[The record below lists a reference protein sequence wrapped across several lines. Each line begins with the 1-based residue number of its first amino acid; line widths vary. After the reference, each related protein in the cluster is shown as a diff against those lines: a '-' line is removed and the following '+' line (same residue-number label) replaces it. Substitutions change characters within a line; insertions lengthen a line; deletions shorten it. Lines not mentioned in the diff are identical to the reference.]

1 MTGTSPMAPSS
12 PPPPAETEV
21 CIVGAGPVGSALAID
36 LRLRGVDCVV
46 VERQIGLSYDMRA
59 MNNDMRTMELLRRW
73 GVADELRALNP
84 VPAEFQHDICFCTA
98 LHEHELGVWHAYGWR
113 AEDARDVA
121 AEAGQPISQMHTNR
135 TLRVRAEALGATVAS
150 GWQCTGVEQS
160 DDAATVRVEATD
172 GSGAATVRAA
182 YVVACDGG
190 RSTTRA
196 AVGIAMT
203 GAGGMGKHLHA
214 VVGCEG
220 LLDEMPVSSA
230 AFYIVFNKE
239 AGGLVL
245 PSGPGEFNF
254 HLAGFEPDEDVSGL
268 DLPALARVVTGLDRP
283 MEIRSTSPYRI
294 HELIADRYRAGRVLI
309 AGDAAHLFCPFG
321 GFNMNTGIS
330 DAANLGWKLAACVRG
345 WGGEAL
351 LNSYE
356 SERRPIALRNSSE
369 ATFNVEALVAAVGEI
384 MGSGLP
390 DGDDPASDATR
401 RVAGE
406 ELYQRTHREWNTAGV
421 VLDQRYA
428 SPVIVDDGSEAPPWD
443 VTRYQPFA
451 KPGHRAP
458 HVWLD
463 GSRSLYDELG
473 RGFALL
479 DFGDASAGAAA
490 IEQAAAERQLP
501 LKVIRIA
508 DPAVREVYGAPLAL
522 IRPDQHV
529 AWRGA
534 APAGDPLHLV
544 DTVRGFQTLT
554 ANAQAPLTVPSSTV

>member
-1 MTGTSPMAPSS
+1 MTPS

-36 LRLRGVDCVV
+36 LRMRGVDCVV
-46 VERQIGLSYDMRA
+46 VERQTGLSYDMRA

-84 VPAEFQHDICFCTA
+84 VPPQFQHDICFCTA

-113 AEDARDVA
+113 PEDARELA
-121 AEAGQPISQMHTNR
+121 AEPGQPISQMHTNR
-135 TLRVRAEALGATVAS
+135 TLRAGAEASGATVAT

-160 DDAATVRVEATD
+160 ELAATVRLEATD
-172 GSGAATVRAA
+172 GSGAAAVRAA

-190 RSTTRA
+190 RSTARA
-196 AVGIAMT
+196 AVGIAMA

-214 VVGCEG
+214 VVGCDG
-220 LLDEMPVSSA
+220 LLDDLPVSSA
-230 AFYIVFNKE
+230 AFYIVFNKD

-268 DLPALARVVTGLDRP
+268 DLPALARTVTGLDRP
-283 MEIRSTSPYRI
+283 MEIRSTSPYLI

-321 GFNMNTGIS
+321 GFNMNTGIG
-330 DAANLGWKLAACVRG
+330 DVGNLGWKLAARVHG
-345 WGGEAL
+345 WGGDGL
-351 LNSYE
+351 LDSYE
-356 SERRPIALRNSSE
+356 SERRPIALRNSAE

-390 DGDDPASDATR
+390 DGDDPVSDATR
-401 RVAGE
+401 RAAGE

-428 SPVIVDDGSEAPPWD
+428 SAVIVDDGSDPPSWD

-458 HVWLD
+458 HAWLD
-463 GSRSLYDELG
+463 GTRSLYDELG
-473 RGFALL
+473 LGFALL
-479 DFGDASAGAAA
+479 DFGDATGASSAIA
-490 IEQAAAERQLP
+490 QAAADRQLP

-508 DPAVREVYGAPLAL
+508 DPAIRDVYGAPLAL

-534 APAGDPLHLV
+534 APSGDPLELV
-544 DTVRGFQTLT
+544 DTVRGLQ
-554 ANAQAPLTVPSSTV
+554 APAAAAQAPLTVTSSSV